1 MNVKRILLGLVTVIV
16 VVATGNAQ
24 VSTPESMMPR
34 SQADSS
40 YRTVITYNGA
50 VSLST
55 PQYDLMSNGRVIFKQ
70 QDMRFD
76 GAGYFWSPSV
86 PDEAV
91 RRRHY
96 AGWVVGG
103 QNEYWSPTTGLRSG
117 SEPKR
122 SPTRKVLGPNNSLV
136 LPTGIVTPGSARTKV
151 PQPTLANSPANLD
164 IRWGIMEQAKTFNAK
179 RRDFSLPLPNPVPEH
194 SKPIECYLWS
204 SRLDCPLPPK

>member
-1 MNVKRILLGLVTVIV
+1 MSVQRILLGLVTVCG
-16 VVATGNAQ
+16 VVATGHAQ
-24 VSTPESMMPR
+24 VTAPQTLTPR
-34 SQADSS
+34 STADSS

-76 GAGYFWSPSV
+76 GSGYFWSPSV

-103 QNEYWSPTTGLRSG
+103 RNEYWSPSTGLRSG
-117 SEPKR
+117 SDPNR
-122 SPTRKVLGPNNSLV
+122 RATRKVVGPNNSWV
-136 LPTGIVTPGSARTKV
+136 LPTGIVSPGSASKQV
-151 PQPTLANSPANLD
+151 AIPANAFANLD
-164 IRWGIMEQAKTFNAK
+164 IRWGIMEQAKTFNSQG
-179 RRDFSLPLPNPVPEH
+179 RDFALPLPNPVPAH